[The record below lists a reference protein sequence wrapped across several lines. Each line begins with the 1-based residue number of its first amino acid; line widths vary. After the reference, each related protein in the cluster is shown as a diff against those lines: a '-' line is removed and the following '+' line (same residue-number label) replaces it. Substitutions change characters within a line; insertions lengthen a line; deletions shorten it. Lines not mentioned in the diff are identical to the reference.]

1 MIQVLIAANIFLN
14 IVTWLIIIRAMVS
27 WVIRDY
33 SNPIMR
39 FLINMTEPILKPIRS
54 LLFRLKIGGNMVDFS
69 PLVALLLIQLLRQF
83 LPMIL
88 L

>member
-1 MIQVLIAANIFLN
+1 MIQVVIAANIFLN
-14 IVTWLIIIRAMVS
+14 IVTWLIFIRAMVS
-27 WVIRDY
+27 WFIRDY